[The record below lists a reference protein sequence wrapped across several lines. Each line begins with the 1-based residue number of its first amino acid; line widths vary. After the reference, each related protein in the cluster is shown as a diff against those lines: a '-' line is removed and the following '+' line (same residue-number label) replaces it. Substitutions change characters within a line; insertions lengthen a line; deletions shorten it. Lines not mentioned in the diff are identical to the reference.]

1 MGIIEPPSLQT
12 IQFTKVCPRTERTR
26 PVSSDEDDI
35 RIYICCSKKE
45 EKSTKPK
52 SDGVG
57 INLVNEIG
65 EQWDEREYDEEFKV
79 NQFLKKL
86 KN

>member
-1 MGIIEPPSLQT
+1 M
-12 IQFTKVCPRTERTR
+12 TK

-35 RIYICCSKKE
+35 RTYICFSKKE

-52 SDGVG
+52 SGGVG

-65 EQWDEREYDEEFKV
+65 ELWDEREYDEEFKV

>member
-1 MGIIEPPSLQT
+1 MT
-12 IQFTKVCPRTERTR
+12 RTASSNEDNVRTN
-26 PVSSDEDDI
+26 
-35 RIYICCSKKE
+35 IYFSKKE

-52 SDGVG
+52 SGGVG

-65 EQWDEREYDEEFKV
+65 ELWDEREYDEEFKV